1 MRVSILTPDISS
13 NAMARTCPIAKVLS
27 RTHEVEI
34 IGFDHGEGF
43 FGPYEEEFDPITF
56 DVGRTP
62 VSLFRNVIH
71 TEQAISGDVCYAF
84 RPMLGSLGVGLVHRH
99 RTNTPVVLDIEDIV
113 RFEQRPWY
121 QKIYNSVIFSGSPTS
136 GAYSE
141 LLKRRLDRVDRIT
154 VTSEFLQQ
162 KYGGTILPYG
172 PDADEFDPESVSP
185 NPEVVKEYEETP
197 IIVFVGTVRPHKGV
211 DVLASALSQT
221 NHEAQLVI
229 AGYDPHDM
237 IPELIDRSNDRVD
250 FQGPIAH
257 AAVPGYLAAADLIAV
272 PQRDT
277 KYTQA
282 QIPNKVF
289 EAMAMGRPVVASD
302 VSDLAVI
309 LGNDGWLVNP
319 DDPAALA
326 ATIDE
331 ILANPEAAENR
342 GQRLRQRYLEQY
354 SWDALADRLNQIFE
368 DVVDN

>member
-1 MRVSILTPDISS
+1 MRISILTPDISS
-13 NAMARTCPIAKVLS
+13 NAMARTCPIAQVLS
-27 RTHEVEI
+27 RSHNVEI

-62 VSLFRNVIH
+62 VSLLRNVVRA
-71 TEQAISGDVCYAF
+71 EQAISGDICYAF
-84 RPMLGSLGVGLVHRH
+84 RPMLGSLGVGLIHKH
-99 RTNTPVVLDIEDIV
+99 RTNTPVVLDVEDIV

-141 LLKRRLDRVDRIT
+141 LLKRQLDRVDHIT
-154 VTSEFLQQ
+154 VTSEFLRK

-185 NPEVVKEYEETP
+185 NPGLVEEYGETP
-197 IIVFVGTVRPHKGV
+197 IAVFVGTVRPHKGV

-221 NHEAQLVI
+221 SHEVRLVI
-229 AGYDPHDM
+229 AGYDPHEM
-237 IPELIDRSNDRVD
+237 IPELADRSKGRVD
-250 FQGPIAH
+250 FRGSIPH
-257 AAVPGYLAAADLIAV
+257 DAVPGYLAAADLIAV

-277 KYTQA
+277 TYTQA

-302 VSDLAVI
+302 VSDLAAI

-326 ATIDE
+326 AAIDE

-354 SWDALADRLNQIFE
+354 SWDALANRLNRIFE